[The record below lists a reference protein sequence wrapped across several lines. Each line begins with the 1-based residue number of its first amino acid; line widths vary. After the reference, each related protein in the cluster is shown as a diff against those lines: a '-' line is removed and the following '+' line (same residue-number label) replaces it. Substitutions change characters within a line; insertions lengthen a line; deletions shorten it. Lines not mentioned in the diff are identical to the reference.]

1 MPDHVFERKEQ
12 KYLLDEA
19 RSRELEALLNQHLA
33 PDRYFRSDIRSL
45 YYDTPDYRLIR
56 RSLEGPVY
64 KEKLR
69 LRCYGDPT
77 PGGEVFLELKKK
89 YQGIVYKRRVSL
101 PLEKAEA
108 YMADPDA
115 RLEAGQIGREIDY
128 FKDFYGDL
136 RPAMFLGCHRLA
148 WRGDGGLRVTL
159 DRDIRCRTRE
169 PDLNDGGWALLEP
182 GQSLLEIKS
191 AGAMPLWLAR
201 FLSLRQIR
209 QQSFSKYGSAY
220 LRLLQ
225 NQEIGGFDHA
235 PVHLYQPF

>member
-1 MPDHVFERKEQ
+1 MPDHVFERREQ

-19 RSRELEALLNQHLA
+19 RRRELEVLLNQHLA
-33 PDRYFRSDIRSL
+33 PDRFFHSDIRSL

-101 PLEKAEA
+101 PLEQATA
-108 YMADPDA
+108 YMADPAA

-136 RPAMFLGCHRLA
+136 RPAMFLGCDRLA
-148 WRGDGGLRVTL
+148 WHGDDGLRVTL

-169 PDLNDGGWALLEP
+169 PDLRSGGWALLEP

-201 FLSLRQIR
+201 FLSGEKIR

-225 NQEIGGFDHA
+225 NQEIGGFDYA
-235 PVHLYQPF
+235 PIHLYQSF